1 MKAYKYRLY
10 PNQDQEVLL
19 AKHFGVCR
27 YIYNRGLDIRSESYK
42 DSKKSVNMFQIS
54 KMVTEW
60 KKELTWLKEVN
71 SQSIQS
77 SLRNLDVA
85 FTNFFKKKSKYPNFK
100 SKHHK
105 QSFSC
110 PQNCDVDFKTGKF
123 FCPKFKNG
131 IKCVFHKKFQGKI
144 KTCTISKT
152 KTGKY
157 YVSILV
163 EVESQ
168 KTEKIK
174 PTLDKNLGI
183 DLGIKDFATFS
194 DGTKIKNPKHLKWKL
209 KSLRR
214 QQRKLSRKK
223 KGSNNRNKQRIK
235 VARIH
240 EKVSNA
246 RLDFLH
252 KLSHSIAENQSYTS
266 VSMEKLNIQQM
277 VKNKYLSRNIMD
289 CGWYLFQTLL
299 EYKLD
304 DRGKSLMLIGQYE
317 PSSKKCN
324 KCSTLNN
331 KLKLRDRIWTCKNC
345 GSVHDRDLNAAI
357 NIKNLAFA
365 ENDTKSQI
373 GKELPE
379 STLLETNNSWSLKEE
394 APSFKRG

>member
-1 MKAYKYRLY
+1 MY
-10 PNQDQEVLL
+10 PTKTQEVLL

-27 YIYNRGLDIRSESYK
+27 YIYNRALDIRSEAYK
-42 DSKKSVNMFQIS
+42 TSKESVNMFQIS

-60 KKELTWLKEVN
+60 KRELIWLKEVN

-85 FTNFFKKKSKYPNFK
+85 FTNFFKKKTKYPNFK
-100 SKHHK
+100 SKNHK

-110 PQNCDVDFKTGKF
+110 PQNCDVDFENRRF

-131 IKCVFHKKFQGKI
+131 IKCVFHRKFEGKI
-144 KTCTISKT
+144 KTCTVSKT

-163 EVESQ
+163 ENNL
-168 KTEKIK
+168 EKIEK
-174 PTLDKNLGI
+174 NEPDFNTNLGI

-194 DGTKIKNPKHLKWKL
+194 DGTKIKNPEHLKWKL
-209 KSLRR
+209 KSLKR

-223 KGSNNRNKQRIK
+223 KGSSNRNKQRNK

-240 EKVSNA
+240 EKVANT

-266 VSMEKLNIQQM
+266 VSMEKLDIQQM

-299 EYKLD
+299 KYKLD
-304 DRGKSLMLIGQYE
+304 DKGKSLILIGQYE
-317 PSSKKCN
+317 PSSKKCSN
-324 KCSTLNN
+324 CENINQDL
-331 KLKLRDRIWTCKNC
+331 KLKDRVWTCKNC

-357 NIKNLAFA
+357 NIRNIAFS
-365 ENDTKSQI
+365 ENNTESCI

-379 STLLETNNSWSLKEE
+379 STPLEIGNSRSLNEE
-394 APSFKRG
+394 ALPFVAG

>member
-1 MKAYKYRLY
+1 LKAYKYRLY
-10 PNQDQEVLL
+10 PNKEQEILL

-27 YIYNRGLDIRSESYK
+27 YIYNKALDIRSESYK
-42 DSKKSVNMFQIS
+42 NSKESVNMFQIS

-60 KKELTWLKEVN
+60 KKELIWLKEVN

-105 QSFSC
+105 QSFSS
-110 PQNCDVDFKTGKF
+110 PQNCKVDFDNGRF

-131 IKCVFHKKFQGKI
+131 IKCVFHREFVGNI
-144 KTCTISKT
+144 KTCTISRT

-163 EVESQ
+163 ETNLE
-168 KTEKIK
+168 KLKKIK
-174 PTLDKNLGI
+174 PTFEKNLGI
-183 DLGIKDFATFS
+183 DLGIKDFAIFS

-209 KSLRR
+209 KSLKR

-252 KLSHSIAENQSYTS
+252 KLSYSIAENQDYTS
-266 VSMEKLNIQQM
+266 VSMEKLDIQQM
-277 VKNKYLSRNIMD
+277 IKNKYLSRNIMD

-299 EYKLD
+299 KYKLD
-304 DRGKSLMLIGQYE
+304 DKGKSLILIGQYE
-317 PSSKKCN
+317 PSSKKCSN
-324 KCSTLNN
+324 CANINHDL
-331 KLKLRDRIWTCKNC
+331 KLKDRIWTCEKC
-345 GSVHDRDLNAAI
+345 ETTHDRDVNAAI
-357 NIKNLAFA
+357 NIRNLAFS
-365 ENDTKSQI
+365 ENNTKSQI

-379 STLLETNNSWSLKEE
+379 LTLLEIENTQSLKEE
-394 APSFKRG
+394 SLSFMAG

>member
-1 MKAYKYRLY
+1 VKAYKYRLY
-10 PNQDQEVLL
+10 PNLDQETLL

-54 KMVTEW
+54 KMATEW
-60 KKELTWLKEVN
+60 KKELNWLKEVN

-85 FTNFFKKKSKYPNFK
+85 FTNFFKKKTKYPTFK

-105 QSFSC
+105 QSFSS
-110 PQNCDVDFKTGKF
+110 PQNCKVDFENGRF

-131 IKCVFHKKFQGKI
+131 IKCVFHREFSGNI

-152 KTGKY
+152 KSGKY

-163 EVESQ
+163 ETNLKKQ
-168 KTEKIK
+168 KEIK
-174 PTLDKNLGI
+174 PEFDTNLGI

-235 VARIH
+235 VARTH
-240 EKVSNA
+240 EKVSNT

-252 KLSHSIAENQSYTS
+252 KLSCSISENQTYTS

-277 VKNKYLSRNIMD
+277 IKNKYLSRNIMD

-299 EYKLD
+299 KYKLD
-304 DRGKSLMLIGQYE
+304 DKGKSLILIGQYE

-324 KCSTLNN
+324 KCSSLNN
-331 KLKLRDRIWTCKNC
+331 DLKLRDRIWTCKNC
-345 GSVHDRDLNAAI
+345 GFVHDRDLNAAI

-365 ENDTKSQI
+365 ENDSKSSI

-379 STLLETNNSWSLKEE
+379 STLLEIENTQSLKEE
-394 APSFKRG
+394 ALPFMAG

>member
-54 KMVTEW
+54 KMITEW

-110 PQNCDVDFKTGKF
+110 PQNCDVDFETGKF

-168 KTEKIK
+168 KTKKIE

-223 KGSNNRNKQRIK
+223 KKSNNRNKQRIK

-240 EKVSNA
+240 ERVSNT

-266 VSMEKLNIQQM
+266 VSMEKLNI
-277 VKNKYLSRNIMD
+277 
-289 CGWYLFQTLL
+289 
-299 EYKLD
+299 
-304 DRGKSLMLIGQYE
+304 
-317 PSSKKCN
+317 
-324 KCSTLNN
+324 
-331 KLKLRDRIWTCKNC
+331 
-345 GSVHDRDLNAAI
+345 
-357 NIKNLAFA
+357 
-365 ENDTKSQI
+365 
-373 GKELPE
+373 
-379 STLLETNNSWSLKEE
+379 
-394 APSFKRG
+394 